1 LPIRILDLKPSAMIN
16 IRKRFVVDENDN
28 KIAVV
33 LDMDTF
39 GRIEEILKKH
49 CLERELE
56 DQKDDIEV
64 DRSSGVFNKF
74 G

>member
-1 LPIRILDLKPSAMIN
+1 MIN
-16 IRKRFVVDENDN
+16 IRKRFVVDENNN

-39 GRIEEILKKH
+39 EKIEEILKKH
-49 CLERELE
+49 CLEKEVE
-56 DQKDDIEV
+56 EQKDDIAV
-64 DRSSGVFNKF
+64 DKSGGVFNKF

>member
-1 LPIRILDLKPSAMIN
+1 MIN
-16 IRKRFVVDENDN
+16 IRKRFVVDENNN

-39 GRIEEILKKH
+39 EKIEEILKKH
-49 CLERELE
+49 CLEKELE
-56 DQKDDIEV
+56 EQKDDIEV
-64 DRSSGVFNKF
+64 DKSSGVLNKF

>member
-1 LPIRILDLKPSAMIN
+1 MIN
-16 IRKRFVVDENDN
+16 IRKRFVVDENNN

-39 GRIEEILKKH
+39 EKIEDILEKH
-49 CLERELE
+49 CLNKEFEE
-56 DQKDDIEV
+56 QKDDISLDE
-64 DRSSGVFNKF
+64 SSGVYNKF

>member
-1 LPIRILDLKPSAMIN
+1 MIN
-16 IRKRFVVDENDN
+16 IRKRFVVDENNN

-39 GRIEEILKKH
+39 EKIEEILEKH
-49 CLERELE
+49 CLEKELE
-56 DQKDDIEV
+56 QQKDDIEV
-64 DRSSGVFNKF
+64 DKSSGVFNKF

>member
-1 LPIRILDLKPSAMIN
+1 MIN
-16 IRKRFVVDENDN
+16 IRKRFVVDENNN

-39 GRIEEILKKH
+39 EKIEEILEKH
-49 CLERELE
+49 CLKKELE
-56 DQKDDIEV
+56 EQKDDIKV
-64 DRSSGVFNKF
+64 DGSSGVFNKF